1 MRLNI
6 RKTYEADRSV
16 TDRMK
21 DGGPEVYDAEVLQNF
36 FNQIT
41 IEVKWRQAIG
51 RVGPNVPVPI
61 ASTLRYGT

>member
-41 IEVKWRQAIG
+41 I
-51 RVGPNVPVPI
+51 
-61 ASTLRYGT
+61 